1 MEALA
6 ALLEASAL
14 GQWARGSAIAYPV
27 ANVLHLLGL
36 VLLIGG
42 IGVVDLRL
50 AGFLRSLP
58 TVPLAKAMTP
68 FALAGL
74 GLLALS
80 GAVMFAADAGPMV
93 ASEIFRLK
101 LALIGLGLAHA
112 VLFRW
117 LWRRR
122 LDSWEASPPLAG
134 RLMALGSLGLWLSV
148 GALGRWI
155 AYA

>member
-68 FALAGL
+68 FALAGV

-117 LWRRR
+117 LWRHR

>member
-6 ALLEASAL
+6 AQLEASAL

-27 ANVLHLLGL
+27 ANVTHLLGL

-58 TVPLAKAMTP
+58 AVPLARAMTP

-74 GLLALS
+74 ALLGLS

-93 ASEIFRLK
+93 ASEIFRIK

-122 LDSWEASPPLAG
+122 LDSWETAPPLAG

-148 GALGRWI
+148 GTLGRWI

>member
-14 GQWARGSAIAYPV
+14 GQWARGSAVAYPV

>member
-50 AGFLRSLP
+50 AGFLPSLP
-58 TVPLAKAMTP
+58 TAPLAKALTP

-74 GLLALS
+74 ALLALS

-101 LALIGLGLAHA
+101 LALIGLGLGHA
-112 VLFRW
+112 MLFRW
-117 LWRRR
+117 LWRSR
-122 LDSWEASPPLAG
+122 LDSWETSPPLAG

-148 GALGRWI
+148 GTLGRWI